1 MAGDIIDT
9 PDRAVISQKL
19 KYNSVIK
26 NLKMNLCEYESQ
38 QMNTVILE
46 IQNQNIM
53 EKVESNKRKINVF
66 EAKEVI
72 NNIKK
77 AFQSKVNEFLK
88 LLK

>member
-53 EKVESNKRKINVF
+53 EKVESNKRKTNVF